1 MTNELLAEAIKA
13 GQSELILELWE
24 QIRPW
29 IEYRAR
35 TVHAAVRG
43 RGGTTVDDLIQS
55 GYFALLGAIETYDSG
70 KGSFVGWLSWYLKRE
85 FAAATGGRARSRD
98 PLDFAQSL
106 DATTEND
113 DGEVSLIDLIPD
125 VRNEYEDADR
135 RILNEELH
143 DALDCAINALPPA
156 QAEVIR
162 AQFWRGKTLSEIAE
176 KSGEKRANIYSR
188 RTKALRA
195 IERSK
200 YAAGLRE
207 YLDENT
213 DYYRGVSARAFRT
226 SNTSPVERA
235 VIKREMLTY
244 QWLRKPEG

>member
-1 MTNELLAEAIKA
+1 M
-13 GQSELILELWE
+13 
-24 QIRPW
+24 
-29 IEYRAR
+29 
-35 TVHAAVRG
+35 
-43 RGGTTVDDLIQS
+43 DDLIQS

-176 KSGEKRANIYSR
+176 NSGEKRANIYSR

-200 YAAGLRE
+200 YAAELRE